1 LLLVKLVGLDEQTGP
16 PVVDCSA
23 ADLVAPHD
31 TANGLFL
38 EKKFGEINPL
48 TWPTLNKEF
57 C

>member
-1 LLLVKLVGLDEQTGP
+1 MLVKLVGLDEQTGP

-38 EKKFGEINPL
+38 EKEFGEINPL